1 MKARRVILSGGK
13 AGATDRTT
21 LSSADASDRIIHRP
35 QLHSCPKRVVGSLT
49 RSSSGFR
56 MTFISEGA
64 ASIGTMKSFSM
75 TERLYYH
82 DSFLYNFE
90 AEVRELSEGA
100 KPALFLDRTAFYPT
114 SGGQVFD
121 TGVIST
127 ENETLK
133 VTEVADAEDGRVIHY
148 LEAPPREIK
157 PGTKIHGQID
167 ATRRRDHMQQHSG
180 QHVLSAA
187 FVRRFDVHT
196 VSFHMADD
204 YCSIDLDTTALSK
217 AQIEEAERLANE
229 IILENR
235 PVEIRF
241 VTQEEA
247 GKLGLRKIPVA
258 DRDEL
263 RIIDIRDFDLSACGG
278 THVNQT
284 GQIGCILLRKAERVR
299 QGWRV
304 EFVAGQ
310 RAVATA
316 RRDFTALTEAAGLF
330 SAHIYDVPQ
339 QARKSLDEIRALRK
353 QREQSLEELAEAQAT
368 AILSETPETDDRK
381 LVIRTFADREMNFLK
396 LLAQKLTRLA
406 PNTVSLLA
414 TTSPQP
420 SLVFAQSVGQPFDM
434 GVLMKETLAKLG
446 GRGGGSK
453 DMAQG
458 GLPNSDLVSAALEH
472 ASAALR

>member
-1 MKARRVILSGGK
+1 M
-13 AGATDRTT
+13 TD
-21 LSSADASDRIIHRP
+21 
-35 QLHSCPKRVVGSLT
+35 
-49 RSSSGFR
+49 
-56 MTFISEGA
+56 
-64 ASIGTMKSFSM
+64 
-75 TERLYYH
+75 RLYYH
-82 DSFLYNFE
+82 DSFLYDFD
-90 AEVRELSEGA
+90 AEIRETIESPR
-100 KPALFLDRTAFYPT
+100 PALILNRSAFYPT
-114 SGGQVFD
+114 SGGQVHD
-121 TGVIST
+121 TGTITIADS
-127 ENETLK
+127 NQNLR
-133 VTEVADAEDGRVIHY
+133 VTEVVDTEDGRVVHY
-148 LEAPPREIK
+148 LEAPLKDAK
-157 PGTKIHGQID
+157 PGTPVHGEID
-167 ATRRRDHMQQHSG
+167 APRRRDHMQQHSG

-187 FVRRFDVHT
+187 FVRLFNMHT

-204 YCSIDLDTTALSK
+204 YCSIDLDTPTLTK
-217 AQIEEAERLANE
+217 EQIEAAERMANE

-235 PVEIRF
+235 SVEIRF
-241 VTQEEA
+241 VTREEA

-316 RRDFTALTEAAGLF
+316 GRDFTTLTEAAAMY

-339 QARKSLDEIRALRK
+339 QVRKSMDEIRTLRK
-353 QREQSLEELAEAQAT
+353 QAEQSQEELASAQAS
-368 AILSETPETDDRK
+368 ALLVETPDANGRK
-381 LVIRTFADREMNFLK
+381 LIVRTFADRDLNWIK

-406 PNTVSLLA
+406 PNVVALIA

-420 SLVFAQSVGQPFDM
+420 SLVFAQAPGQSFDM
-434 GVLMKETLAKLG
+434 GALMKQTVASLG
-446 GRGGGSK
+446 GRGGGTK

-458 GLPNSDLVSAALEH
+458 GVPKADGIE
-472 ASAALR
+472 AALRSLAEHLSTPS